1 MAKNR
6 MFKDCIADNTIP
18 DGKKINLIW
27 EIAHLETLNGV
38 TKDDLQAMLRW
49 LVEHHYC
56 IAEDG
61 VTMAKEYIEREA
73 AIKAIENDCLELVY
87 YTKEDA
93 IQCVKAIPA
102 ADVAPVV
109 HGRWI

>member
-1 MAKNR
+1 
-6 MFKDCIADNTIP
+6 
-18 DGKKINLIW
+18 
-27 EIAHLETLNGV
+27 
-38 TKDDLQAMLRW
+38 
-49 LVEHHYC
+49 
-56 IAEDG
+56 
-61 VTMAKEYIEREA
+61 MAKEYIEREA

-109 HGRWI
+109 HGRWIGIDSSFWKPTHSIGNLRIAAIFLFLEKHTGVQSAEGEQP